1 MTRAKDEREGRF
13 ERLFEATRADILAYS
28 LRRVSSPE
36 EAADVLSETF
46 LIAWRKLDALPPG
59 DEARLWLFG
68 VARNV
73 LRRGATRERVLQ
85 VGVERLAAELSE
97 AVSTSATGEGRAR
110 SPGLRAALEAL
121 PEPQREAILLTAW
134 EGLSPR
140 EIAAVTR
147 TPVNLVRVRLHRAR
161 TRLRRELAA
170 EDVEAPTRES
180 PASPGDCP
188 HHTVRVRAAL
198 DSTTPR

>member
-1 MTRAKDEREGRF
+1 MTRAKDEREARF

-36 EAADVLSETF
+36 EGADVLSETF

-73 LRRGATRERVLQ
+73 LRRGAIRERALQ
-85 VGVERLAAELSE
+85 VGVERLAAELSQ
-97 AVSTSATGEGRAR
+97 AVSTGAPGEEER
-110 SPGLRAALEAL
+110 SPRLRAALETL
-121 PEPQREAILLTAW
+121 PEPQREVILLTAW

-140 EIAAVTR
+140 EIGAVTR
-147 TPVNLVRVRLHRAR
+147 SPVNLVRVRLHRAR
-161 TRLRRELAA
+161 TRLRRELAT
-170 EDVEAPTRES
+170 EDLEAPTRES

-188 HHTVRVRAAL
+188 HHKPRIRAAL
-198 DSTTPR
+198 DSTPQR

>member
-1 MTRAKDEREGRF
+1 MTRAKEEREARF
-13 ERLFEATRADILAYS
+13 ERLFQATRADLLAYS

-46 LIAWRKLDALPPG
+46 LIAWRKLDTVPPG

-73 LRRGATRERVLQ
+73 LRRGATRQRALQ

-97 AVSTSATGEGRAR
+97 AVSTGVPGEEER
-110 SPGLRAALEAL
+110 SPRLRLALEAL

-161 TRLRRELAA
+161 SRLRRELAIA
-170 EDVEAPTRES
+170 EVEAPTRES
-180 PASPGDCP
+180 AASPRDRP
-188 HHTVRVRAAL
+188 HHELRIRAAL
-198 DSTTPR
+198 DSTRQR

>member
-1 MTRAKDEREGRF
+1 MTRAKEEREASF

-28 LRRVSSPE
+28 LLRVSRPD

-46 LIAWRKLDALPPG
+46 LVAWRKRDALPPG

-73 LRRGATRERVLQ
+73 LRRGIDRERALQ

-97 AVSTSATGEGRAR
+97 ALSTGVPGEEEG
-110 SPGLRAALEAL
+110 SPRLRAALEAL
-121 PEPQREAILLTAW
+121 PERQREAILLTAW

-161 TRLRRELAA
+161 TRLRRELAT
-170 EDVEAPTRES
+170 DDLEAPTRES
-180 PASPGDCP
+180 PISPGHCP
-188 HHTVRVRAAL
+188 HHKLRVRASL
-198 DSTTPR
+198 DSTPQR

>member
-1 MTRAKDEREGRF
+1 MTLAKDEREARF
-13 ERLFEATRADILAYS
+13 ERLFQATRADLLAYS

-46 LIAWRKLDALPPG
+46 LIAWRKLDTLPPG
-59 DEARLWLFG
+59 HEARLWLFG

-73 LRRGATRERVLQ
+73 LRRGATRQRTLQ

-97 AVSTSATGEGRAR
+97 AVSIGTPGEEERSAKLW
-110 SPGLRAALEAL
+110 PALEAL
-121 PEPQREAILLTAW
+121 PAPQREAILLTAW

-161 TRLRRELAA
+161 TRLRRELAT
-170 EDVEAPTRES
+170 EDLEAPTRES
-180 PASPGDCP
+180 PASPGDC
-188 HHTVRVRAAL
+188 HHRKLRVRAAL
-198 DSTTPR
+198 DSTTPP